1 MRLGRWPFLPLCR
14 EPPSRPPVPERAL
27 PRLAT
32 RNRSESSDGAARRAA
47 RGRCSPCAAALL
59 TGPKEYEGT
68 GKGKMVSHLERPVV
82 ILLPPAVRG
91 VRVWRGVRVRV
102 SGDSTPLGLRRRF
115 EVRMGA
121 GSAA

>member
-32 RNRSESSDGAARRAA
+32 RIRSESSDGAARRAA

-59 TGPKEYEGT
+59 TGPKEYKGT

-82 ILLPPAVRG
+82 ILLPP
-91 VRVWRGVRVRV
+91 
-102 SGDSTPLGLRRRF
+102 SRR
-115 EVRMGA
+115 A
-121 GSAA
+121 GSACLAGRLDAAGAATTV